1 MPLVF
6 WFSVVLLSVFLRN
19 EEGDINTH
27 KQTHILGDAYLSWPW
42 GAGWPIWSSSW
53 GAGVLC
59 CAVSAWAVLQVTN
72 PRSYHDKLCTL
83 TWVCSCPLQA
93 WPKPSLALLSS
104 HCLLCSPGPLSSPSH
119 VPLWFLAS
127 WRVSCVADRTQP
139 LLSWAAAGSAAA
151 GADATTTALWTLPSF
166 TKTQFYLW
174 EIPKLHEP
182 CWVKCT
188 VFTGRNLF
196 YRVSQ
201 FNTKVFFCTIWR
213 CPNRLLFC
221 YPTDLIV
228 FSGACRNWFCQH

>member
-1 MPLVF
+1 MPLGF

-53 GAGVLC
+53 GAGVLVLC
-59 CAVSAWAVLQVTN
+59 CVSLSSAAGYKPQEL
-72 PRSYHDKLCTL
+72 PRQTL
-83 TWVCSCPLQA
+83 HSHLGLLMSSPGLAQTKAGSAEL
-93 WPKPSLALLSS
+93 SLPALLSRAP
-104 HCLLCSPGPLSSPSH
+104 LLSKPR
-119 VPLWFLAS
+119 PLWFLAS

-166 TKTQFYLW
+166 TKTQFYQ
-174 EIPKLHEP
+174 EIPKIHEP
-182 CWVKCT
+182 CWLKCT

-221 YPTDLIV
+221 YPII
-228 FSGACRNWFCQH
+228 

>member
-119 VPLWFLAS
+119 VPCGS
-127 WRVSCVADRTQP
+127 WPAEECHVLLTGHSPSCPGQQLGVLLQELTLPPQLFEPYP
-139 LLSWAAAGSAAA
+139 LL
-151 GADATTTALWTLPSF
+151 PKHSF
-166 TKTQFYLW
+166 TK
-174 EIPKLHEP
+174 
-182 CWVKCT
+182 
-188 VFTGRNLF
+188 R
-196 YRVSQ
+196 SQ
-201 FNTKVFFCTIWR
+201 NYT
-213 CPNRLLFC
+213 
-221 YPTDLIV
+221 
-228 FSGACRNWFCQH
+228 SHAE